1 MTISVIRDQ
10 LVFFFSSSQQW
21 GPQDQI
27 RGYVVQKKKKKKGS
41 GMRVV
46 RGIFV
51 NRKLPIYFSVKCM

>member
-27 RGYVVQKKKKKKGS
+27 RGYVVQKNKKG

-46 RGIFV
+46 SDIFL
-51 NRKLPIYFSVKCM
+51 NRKLPIYFSVKCK